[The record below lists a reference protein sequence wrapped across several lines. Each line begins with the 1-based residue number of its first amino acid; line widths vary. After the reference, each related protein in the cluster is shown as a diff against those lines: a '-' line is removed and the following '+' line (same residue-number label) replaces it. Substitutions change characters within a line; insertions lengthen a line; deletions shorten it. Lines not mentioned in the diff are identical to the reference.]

1 MWNKTSCYSR
11 PGYNRFYRPDF
22 QFKTGGQMVDSIPA
36 NIQKNSGEI
45 ILALSLPSYDKSE
58 ISVKLEDQELT
69 VSTNPQGEPV
79 SYTHQ
84 EFKKAKLKRVFRVP
98 SSVIQ
103 ESIEAKFENG
113 ILTIILRKKPVEQS
127 NINTL

>member
-1 MWNKTSCYSR
+1 MWNKTFCYNK
-11 PGYNRFYRPDF
+11 PGYNRCYRPGF
-22 QFKTGGQMVDSIPA
+22 QFKSGGPMVESIPA
-36 NIQKNSGEI
+36 NIQKNAEEI

-58 ISVKLEDQELT
+58 INVKLEDQELT
-69 VSTNPQGEPV
+69 VSTNPQGEPIT
-79 SYTHQ
+79 YNHQ

-113 ILTIILRKKPVEQS
+113 ILTVILRKKPVEQT
-127 NINTL
+127 NINIL